1 MTPLAFIGGTIIT
14 PLEERITDL
23 IIDDGIVQNVGA
35 LNSSSI
41 KLETLDVSGCYVT
54 PGLIDL
60 QLNGGPAC
68 NFWESP
74 TQKELTAFCRAQVNA
89 GVTTFLPTLITADVE
104 HLTKN
109 TKFLESLGV
118 GQKTSGSQFGL
129 VAGCDARMPGV
140 HLEGPCLSPQRPGV
154 HPPEWI
160 RPLSRDIVERL
171 SSSSVRLMTVAPE
184 SDASEEGLKT
194 LFAKN
199 IVPSLGHSNAT
210 FEEAQQAFDRGVVL
224 MTHTFN
230 ALPALHHRAPGAVAA
245 AMLDDRVTCC
255 VICDG
260 LHVDPTAVKLLFKV
274 KGIEKIVLV
283 TDAAQIG
290 TTGGGLVG
298 SSIDLNEAVKNVVQ
312 WKVAGFAEAIR
323 MASYNPARIM
333 GWSDQIG
340 DLSPGKCA
348 DIVVW
353 DKQTLD
359 IKHVFVSGVR
369 VAGKEAVLPR
379 KG

>member
-1 MTPLAFIGGTIIT
+1 
-14 PLEERITDL
+14 
-23 IIDDGIVQNVGA
+23 
-35 LNSSSI
+35 
-41 KLETLDVSGCYVT
+41 
-54 PGLIDL
+54 
-60 QLNGGPAC
+60 
-68 NFWESP
+68 
-74 TQKELTAFCRAQVNA
+74 
-89 GVTTFLPTLITADVE
+89 
-104 HLTKN
+104 
-109 TKFLESLGV
+109 
-118 GQKTSGSQFGL
+118 
-129 VAGCDARMPGV
+129 
-140 HLEGPCLSPQRPGV
+140 
-154 HPPEWI
+154 
-160 RPLSRDIVERL
+160 
-171 SSSSVRLMTVAPE
+171 MTVAPE
-184 SDASEEGLKT
+184 SDAGEEGLKA

-230 ALPALHHRAPGAVAA
+230 ALPPLHHRAPGAVAA

-260 LHVDPTAVKLLFKV
+260 LHVDPTAVKLLLKV
-274 KGIEKIVLV
+274 KGIEKIILV

-312 WKVAGFAEAIR
+312 WRVAGFAEAIR
-323 MASYNPARIM
+323 MASYNPARMM
-333 GWSDQIG
+333 GWSDSIG

-369 VAGKEAVLPR
+369 VAGKEAALR